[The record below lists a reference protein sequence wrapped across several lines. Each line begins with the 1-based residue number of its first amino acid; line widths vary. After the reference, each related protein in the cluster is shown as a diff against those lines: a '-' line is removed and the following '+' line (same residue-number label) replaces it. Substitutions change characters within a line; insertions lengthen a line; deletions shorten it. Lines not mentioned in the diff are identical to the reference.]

1 MFTRT
6 LQGIKCLERDDMFYI
21 TRDNMFEKECHVSH
35 YKGIKC
41 LHRDDM
47 FYITK
52 YEMFEM

>member
-6 LQGIKCLERDDMFYI
+6 LQGVKCLERDDMFYI